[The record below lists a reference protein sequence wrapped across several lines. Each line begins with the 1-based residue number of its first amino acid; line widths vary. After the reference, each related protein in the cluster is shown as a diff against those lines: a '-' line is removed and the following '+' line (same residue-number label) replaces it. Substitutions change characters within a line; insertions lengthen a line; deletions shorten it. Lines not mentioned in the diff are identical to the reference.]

1 MITHTRLNGRGC
13 LDVQKI
19 IDRALRQD
27 GTKRYPSLGFGLS
40 AHVYD
45 MTSYPG
51 HVIKV
56 AYEDRGYIDYLKYI
70 EKHPNRLSPKVR
82 RAWVD
87 EDKGASVT
95 VMEKLECILKDADN
109 PTAVELR
116 ENTKREFSALQRVL
130 TYRERHANAAY
141 RQSLKLHRLEQF
153 ALSRYEAN
161 QILGMDRVNVMEE
174 LIGLAHEH
182 DYSWDLHGMN
192 VMLRPNTGELVVTD
206 PWVPVDI

>member
-1 MITHTRLNGRGC
+1 MITYTRLNGRGC
-13 LDVQKI
+13 LDVQKV
-19 IDRALRQD
+19 IDRAIRRD
-27 GTKRYPSLGFGLS
+27 GSKRYPSLGFGLS

-56 AYEDRGYIDYLKYI
+56 AYEDSAYIRYLKYI
-70 EKHPNRLSPKVR
+70 ERHPSRLLPKVT

-95 VMEKLECILKDADN
+95 VMEKLECIIKDEQDQRS
-109 PTAVELR
+109 VELR
-116 ENTKREFSALQRVL
+116 EEAKLEFSALQRVL
-130 TYRERHANAAY
+130 TYRERCANAAY
-141 RQSLKLHRLEQF
+141 RQSLKLHRLER
-153 ALSRYEAN
+153 LVLTRYQAN
-161 QILGMDRVNVMEE
+161 QILGMDRVNTMEE

-192 VMLRPNTGELVVTD
+192 VMRRPNTGELVVTD